1 MSYTVYQ
8 YITILFSDTKIISL
22 PIIYLQHMGIKTT
35 HNPQSPDSL
44 CRRVGTPNVR
54 FSVSLGLPIYFI
66 TSDDKNKFVVFLTE
80 FEARP
85 NILFFKDV
93 TRSLTRQ
100 DLTEFLIVRELL
112 NFVLSEFQRFV
123 FACCFAIRILQE
135 TKGKRAYS

>member
-1 MSYTVYQ
+1 M
-8 YITILFSDTKIISL
+8 TILFFYTNIISL

-35 HNPQSPDSL
+35 HNPQSPYSL

-54 FSVSLGLPIYFI
+54 FSVSLRLPIYFI

-80 FEARP
+80 FEAD
-85 NILFFKDV
+85 LTYFFFKDV
-93 TRSLTRQ
+93 TRSLTQ
-100 DLTEFLIVRELL
+100 QSLSEFLIVRELL

-123 FACCFAIRILQE
+123 FACCFTIRILQE